1 MKSLG
6 NTLLHL
12 AAALVLALASAGVY
26 AAVAGH
32 VQFVYGAVQ
41 LTTGTGKTRAIQ
53 KGDAVNEGDTL
64 ITAPTASAQ
73 ISMEDGGFIAVR
85 PDSRLKFDSFRF
97 AGKQDGNEQSFFSLF
112 KGGFRAITG
121 LIGKINKEKY
131 RISTPFATL
140 GIRGTDHEIFVVAPG
155 SAMALLAPIG
165 TYNKVNLGETTLT
178 TGKGTLSILP
188 NQMGYAGAADQMPQL
203 QPLNLKI
210 FSVVP
215 APAAQARGGM
225 EDRAIRDNAVVDNV
239 LQGQGALPGGA
250 LPLNTGVMQGQ
261 GLALGSMA
269 NTNFILQP
277 VTATVTTTATGL
289 SVTGSPIT
297 TTTTKILSLF

>member
-6 NTLLHL
+6 NALLHL
-12 AAALVLALASAGVY
+12 AAALALACACGSAY

-32 VQFVYGAVQ
+32 VQFVYGTVQ
-41 LTTGTGKTRAIQ
+41 LTTGAGKAHAIQ
-53 KGDAVNEGDTL
+53 KGDAVSEGDTL
-64 ITAPTASAQ
+64 TTAPAASAQ

-85 PDSRLKFDSFRF
+85 PDTSLKFDSFRF

-121 LIGKINKEKY
+121 LIGRINKEKY

-140 GIRGTDHEIFVVAPG
+140 GIRGTDHEILVVAPG

-165 TYNKVNLGETTLT
+165 TYDKVNLGETTLT

-203 QPLNLKI
+203 QPLNLKL
-210 FSVVP
+210 FSVAP
-215 APAAQARGGM
+215 APQARGGM
-225 EDRAIRDNAVVDNV
+225 KDQGIRDTAVVDNI
-239 LQGQGALPGGA
+239 LQRHGTVPGGMLSA
-250 LPLNTGVMQGQ
+250 NTNAIQGQ
-261 GLALGSMA
+261 GLVLGSMA

-277 VTATVTTTATGL
+277 ITATVTTTTTG
-289 SVTGSPIT
+289 VTSGLPI
-297 TTTTKILSLF
+297 TTTKILSLF

>member
-1 MKSLG
+1 MKIPG
-6 NTLLHL
+6 KILHL
-12 AAALVLALASAGVY
+12 TAALALAFACGSVY

-41 LTTGTGKTRAIQ
+41 LTTGAGKAHAIQ
-53 KGDAVNEGDTL
+53 KGDAVSEGDTL
-64 ITAPTASAQ
+64 TTAPAASAQ

-85 PDSRLKFDSFRF
+85 PDTSLKFDSFRF

-121 LIGKINKEKY
+121 LIGRINKEKY

-178 TGKGTLSILP
+178 TGKGTLPILP
-188 NQMGYAGAADQMPQL
+188 NQMGYAGGADQMPQL

-210 FSVVP
+210 FSAVP

-225 EDRAIRDNAVVDNV
+225 EDQAIRDNAVVDNV
-239 LQGQGALPGGA
+239 LQVPGGT
-250 LPLNTGVMQGQ
+250 LLLNTGVMQGQ
-261 GLALGSMA
+261 GLVVGSMA

-277 VTATVTTTATGL
+277 ITATVTTTTTGL
-289 SVTGSPIT
+289 SVVGQPIT

>member
-1 MKSLG
+1 MKSLS

-12 AAALVLALASAGVY
+12 VAALALAFACGSVY

-41 LTTGTGKTRAIQ
+41 LTTGAGKKHAIQ
-53 KGDAVNEGDTL
+53 KGDAVSEGDTL
-64 ITAPTASAQ
+64 TTAATASAQ

-85 PDSRLKFDSFRF
+85 PDTSLKFDSFRF

-121 LIGKINKEKY
+121 LIGKINKANY
-131 RISTPFATL
+131 RITTPSATL
-140 GIRGTDHEIFVVAPG
+140 GIRGTDHEILVVAPG
-155 SAMALLAPIG
+155 SAMALLALVG
-165 TYNKVNLGETTLT
+165 TYDKVNLGETTLT

-188 NQMGYAGAADQMPQL
+188 NQMGYAGGADQMPQL
-203 QPLNLKI
+203 QPLNLKL
-210 FSVVP
+210 FSVAP
-215 APAAQARGGM
+215 APQAKGGVK
-225 EDRAIRDNAVVDNV
+225 DQGIRDTAVVDNI
-239 LQGQGALPGGA
+239 LQGQGPLPGGA
-250 LPLNTGVMQGQ
+250 LSLNTGVMQGQ
-261 GLALGSMA
+261 GLVVGSMA

-277 VTATVTTTATGL
+277 VTATVTATTTGL
-289 SVTGSPIT
+289 SVNGSPIT

>member
-12 AAALVLALASAGVY
+12 AAALALACACGSVY

-32 VQFVYGAVQ
+32 VQFVYGTVQ
-41 LTTGTGKTRAIQ
+41 LTSGAGKAHAIQ

-64 ITAPTASAQ
+64 TTAPAASAQ

-85 PDSRLKFDSFRF
+85 PDTSLKFDSFRF
-97 AGKQDGNEQSFFSLF
+97 AGKQDGSEQSFFSLF

-121 LIGKINKEKY
+121 LIGRINKANY
-131 RISTPFATL
+131 RITTPFATL
-140 GIRGTDHEIFVVAPG
+140 GIRGTDHEILVVAPG

-178 TGKGTLSILP
+178 TGKGTISILP
-188 NQMGYAGAADQMPQL
+188 NQMGYAGGADQMPQL
-203 QPLNLKI
+203 QPLNSRL

-215 APAAQARGGM
+215 VPAAQAKDGIKDQG
-225 EDRAIRDNAVVDNV
+225 IRDTAVVDNILQRQGTV
-239 LQGQGALPGGA
+239 PGGMLPANTNGLQGQGL
-250 LPLNTGVMQGQ
+250 V
-261 GLALGSMA
+261 LGSMA

-277 VTATVTTTATGL
+277 ITATVTSTSTGI
-289 SVTGSPIT
+289 SVNGSPIT
-297 TTTTKILSLF
+297 TTATKVLSLF

>member
-1 MKSLG
+1 MKYI
-6 NTLLHL
+6 
-12 AAALVLALASAGVY
+12 ARALPGLTAILALAFGCGSAC

-32 VQFVYGAVQ
+32 VQFVYGSVQ
-41 LTTGTGKTRAIQ
+41 LITGAGKTHPIQ

-64 ITAPTASAQ
+64 VTAPATSAQ
-73 ISMEDGGFIAVR
+73 VSMEDGGFIAVR
-85 PDSRLKFDSFRF
+85 PDTSLKFDSFRF
-97 AGKQDGNEQSFFSLF
+97 AGRQDGNEQSFFSLF

-121 LIGKINKEKY
+121 LIGKVNKANY
-131 RISTPFATL
+131 RITTPSATL
-140 GIRGTDHEIFVVAPG
+140 GIRGTDHEIVVVVPG
-155 SAMALLAPIG
+155 SAMALLAPVG
-165 TYNKVNLGETTLT
+165 TYDKVNLGETTLT

-215 APAAQARGGM
+215 VPAAQARGGM
-225 EDRAIRDNAVVDNV
+225 DDQAIRDNAVVDNI
-239 LQGQGALPGGA
+239 LQGSLPGGT
-250 LPLNTGVMQGQ
+250 LSLNTGVMQGQ
-261 GLALGSMA
+261 GLVVGSMA

-277 VTATVTTTATGL
+277 ITATVTATTTGL

>member
-6 NTLLHL
+6 NALFHL
-12 AAALVLALASAGVY
+12 AAALALACACGSVY

-32 VQFVYGAVQ
+32 VQFVYGTVQ
-41 LTTGTGKTRAIQ
+41 LTTGTGKAHAIQ
-53 KGDAVNEGDTL
+53 KGDAVSEGDTL
-64 ITAPTASAQ
+64 TTAATASAQ

-85 PDSRLKFDSFRF
+85 PDTSLKFDSFRF

-121 LIGKINKEKY
+121 LIGKINKANY
-131 RISTPFATL
+131 RITTPSATL
-140 GIRGTDHEIFVVAPG
+140 GIRGTDHEILVVAPG
-155 SAMALLAPIG
+155 SAMALLAPVG
-165 TYNKVNLGETTLT
+165 TYDKVNLGETTLT

-188 NQMGYAGAADQMPQL
+188 NQMGYAGAADQMPHL

-210 FSVVP
+210 FTVAP
-215 APAAQARGGM
+215 APQAKGGV
-225 EDRAIRDNAVVDNV
+225 DDQDIRDNAVVDNV
-239 LQGQGALPGGA
+239 LQGSLPGGA
-250 LPLNTGVMQGQ
+250 LSLNTGVMQGQ
-261 GLALGSMA
+261 GLVVGSMA

-277 VTATVTTTATGL
+277 ITATVTTTTPSL
-289 SVTGSPIT
+289 SVTGQPIT